1 MKKFIKQPS
10 TIGLLLGVLI
20 AFLFILI
27 GFWKTILILLLSG
40 VGWWIGNYMQKHSL
54 SINDVF
60 LIIKSILT
68 R

>member
-1 MKKFIKQPS
+1 MKSLLKKPS
-10 TIGLLLGVLI
+10 SIGLILGVLV
-20 AFLFILI
+20 ALLFILI
-27 GFWKTILILLLSG
+27 GFWKTILILLLAG

-54 SINDVF
+54 TTNDIF